1 MVTKLRINEIKE
13 GIKNGIPIALG
24 YFSVSVAFGVSAVG
38 SGVPWWGAS
47 LISLTNL
54 TSAGQKAGVDVMA
67 VGGSVLLIVLTTLII
82 NMRYFLMGVSMSQ
95 KVSDKMPLWQRLL
108 VAFGITDEIYAVSMG
123 RSCDLTAPYMAGLI
137 IPPIFGWTG
146 GTLLGSVATNFMP
159 EILASAMGIA
169 LYGMFIAVIVPPC
182 KENVKVLGAVIMAIL
197 LSVVFTY
204 APYLNKLETG
214 WAVIIITVIVSSIA
228 ATLFPVKEEE
238 VNE

>member
-1 MVTKLRINEIKE
+1 MKINEIKD
-13 GIKNGIPIALG
+13 GIKDGVPIALG

-38 SGVPWWGAS
+38 AGVPWWGSS

-67 VGGSVLLIVLTTLII
+67 VGGSILLIVLTTLII

-95 KVSDKMPLWQRLL
+95 KVSEKMPMWQRLL

-123 RSCDLTAPYMAGLI
+123 KKNDLTAPYMAGLI

-159 EILASAMGIA
+159 QILAEAMGIA
-169 LYGMFIAVIVPPC
+169 LYGMFIAVIVPPS
-182 KENVKVLGAVIMAIL
+182 KQNKKVFATVLMAIC
-197 LSVVFTY
+197 LSVMFTY
-204 APYLNKLETG
+204 LPYINKLETG
-214 WAVIIITVIVSSIA
+214 WAVIIITIVVSSIA
-228 ATLFPVKEEE
+228 ATLFPVKEEG
-238 VNE
+238 

>member
-1 MVTKLRINEIKE
+1 MRFDEIKE
-13 GIKNGIPIALG
+13 GIKDGVPIALG

-38 SGVPWWGAS
+38 AGVPWWGSS

-95 KVSDKMPLWQRLL
+95 KVEEKMPIWQRLL

-123 RSCDLTAPYMAGLI
+123 KKHDLTAPYMAGLI

-146 GTLLGSVATNFMP
+146 GTVLGSVATNFMP
-159 EILASAMGIA
+159 TVLADAMGIA
-169 LYGMFIAVIVPPC
+169 LYGMFIAVIVPPM
-182 KENVKVLGAVIMAIL
+182 KENRKVLGAVVLAIL
-197 LSVVFTY
+197 LSIMFTY
-204 APYLNKLETG
+204 LPYINKLETG
-214 WAVIIITVIVSSIA
+214 WAVIIITVVVSSIA
-228 ATLFPVKEEE
+228 ATFFPVKEDAE
-238 VNE
+238 NE

>member
-1 MVTKLRINEIKE
+1 MKLEDIKE
-13 GIKNGIPIALG
+13 GIKDGLPIALG
-24 YFSVSVAFGVSAVG
+24 YFSVSVAFGVSAVN
-38 SGVPWWGAS
+38 SNVPWWGAS

-95 KVSDKMPLWQRLL
+95 KVEEKMPVWQRLL

-123 RSCDLTAPYMAGLI
+123 KKHELTAPYMAALI

-159 EILASAMGIA
+159 AVLADAMGIA
-169 LYGMFIAVIVPPC
+169 LYGMFIAVIVPPS
-182 KENVKVLGAVIMAIL
+182 KENKKVLGAVIMAII
-197 LSVVFTY
+197 LSVLFTY
-204 APYLNKLETG
+204 LPYINALGTG
-214 WAVIIITVIVSSIA
+214 WSVIIITVLVSSVA
-228 ATLFPVKEEE
+228 ATLFPVKEGAD
-238 VNE
+238 NE

>member
-1 MVTKLRINEIKE
+1 MKMQDVKE
-13 GIKNGIPIALG
+13 GIKDGMPIALG
-24 YFSVSVAFGVSAVG
+24 YFSVSVAFGVSAVN
-38 SGVPWWGAS
+38 SNVPWWGAT

-67 VGGSVLLIVLTTLII
+67 VGGSILLIVLTTLII

-95 KVSDKMPLWQRLL
+95 KVEERMPVWQRLL

-123 RSCDLTAPYMAGLI
+123 RRCDLTASYMAGLI

-159 EILASAMGIA
+159 RVLADAMGIA

-182 KENVKVLGAVIMAIL
+182 KENKKVLGAVVMAIV
-197 LSVVFTY
+197 LSVLFTY
-204 APYLNKLETG
+204 LPYIKSLETG
-214 WAVIIITVIVSSIA
+214 WAVIIITLVVSSIA
-228 ATLFPVKEEE
+228 ATLFPVKEDEADE
-238 VNE
+238 

>member
-1 MVTKLRINEIKE
+1 MKLEEIKE
-13 GIKNGIPIALG
+13 GIKDGLPIALG

-38 SGVPWWGAS
+38 ANVPWWGAT

-67 VGGSVLLIVLTTLII
+67 VGGSVLLIILTTLII

-95 KVSDKMPLWQRLL
+95 KVEGKMPIWQRLL

-123 RSCDLTAPYMAGLI
+123 KRHDLTTNYMAGLI

-159 EILASAMGIA
+159 NVLADAMGIA
-169 LYGMFIAVIVPPC
+169 LYGMFIAVIVPPS
-182 KENVKVLGAVIMAIL
+182 KENKKVLGAVLMAVL
-197 LSVVFTY
+197 LSVLFTY
-204 APYLNKLETG
+204 VPYIKNLETG
-214 WAVIIITVIVSSIA
+214 WAVIIITVLVSGIA
-228 ATLFPVKEEE
+228 ATVFPVKEADCDE
-238 VNE
+238 

>member
-1 MVTKLRINEIKE
+1 MKFNEIRD
-13 GIKNGIPIALG
+13 GIKDGIPIALG
-24 YFSVSVAFGVSAVG
+24 YFAVSVAFGVSAVQ
-38 SGVPWWGAS
+38 SGVPAWGTT

-67 VGGSVLLIVLTTLII
+67 TGGSILLIILTTLII

-95 KVSDKMPLWQRLL
+95 KVSEKMPVWQRLL

-123 RSCDLTAPYMAGLI
+123 RKTSLTSAYMAGLI

-169 LYGMFIAVIVPPC
+169 LYGMFIAVIVPPS
-182 KENVKVLGAVIMAIL
+182 KENRNVLFAVILAIG
-197 LSVVFTY
+197 LSVIFTY
-204 APYLNKLETG
+204 TPFLKVFSEWTI
-214 WAVIIITVIVSSIA
+214 IIITIVVSSIA
-228 ATLFPVKEEE
+228 ATLFPVKEGAE
-238 VNE
+238 NE